1 MQLVEESSF
10 EVSFRRSE
18 FTWNHPPI
26 RASASVSASVISMTK
41 PLKFV
46 GQKKKK
52 LLQIAD

>member
-26 RASASVSASVISMTK
+26 RASASVSASIISMTK
-41 PLKFV
+41 TSENARTKIN
-46 GQKKKK
+46 